1 MSSILTDTKKMLGIA
16 ALDTSFDADIIM
28 HINTVFMV
36 LTQLGVGPDDGFE
49 ISDDTTKWTDYVTG
63 KMLNPVKSYMYAKVR
78 MIFDPP
84 TSGAVTEALNH
95 TIAELE
101 FRLNVE
107 VENMKYDEEQSEDDP
122 DDDTA
127 SQEDIDNII
136 DSLFGD

>member
-16 ALDTSFDADIIM
+16 AQDTSFDADIIM

-36 LTQLGVGPDDGFE
+36 LAQLGVGPDDGFE
-49 ISDDTTKWTDYVTG
+49 ISDSTTGWDEYVQG

-95 TIAELE
+95 TIDELE

-107 VENMKYDEEQSEDDP
+107 VENMKYDKEQSDDVQ
-122 DDDTA
+122 DD
-127 SQEDIDNII
+127 SYDIIG
-136 DSLFGD
+136 SLFGD